1 MADYLGLVMGMTDK
15 CVSVLHLRSQSGH
28 PHFKSPCC
36 LSTMEQRNVVIKR
49 ARRKQHSSCD
59 QCRKAKRA
67 CDAAHRVEAP
77 VVGAVKLQPSYM
89 KPAEQ
94 RERLR
99 SSASKC
105 SNCQKTGRDC
115 TFEWLED
122 VLPKATNASKKR
134 QQQYDSIEPPQ
145 QRTISQTSP
154 PQLTQAP
161 TVRSTPG
168 FSGSNPQIQTWDF
181 NPNLD
186 DPGIDSWVEVPDILG
201 HGDSQVAQGESPL
214 HDREQPASVP
224 VWWTDNMLAED
235 SISGIHIPYETAQDL
250 EDFDLDFSQADTGL
264 NNARSCGPESEST
277 LFGFADW
284 DGASGS
290 NFLYGQASPLLL
302 HRDDLASGTNRW
314 LLAQNWLRVYHDSF
328 ENALSCWLT
337 ERNCPYTLS
346 KPSGTNHMS
355 SNGGSGVWGTQWSN
369 RIYTRVCNL
378 DRFMND
384 IPGKSLSKTEN
395 SVAGKAL
402 HAAVMAFGVQ
412 WAQAGARGNM
422 RDLASSAASMS
433 SMHEEMNFPSADGFG
448 RSVQEML
455 WNQARQALQNAA
467 GVQSY
472 RVAFANIIF
481 SLTQRPLNFEDWA
494 HDLSR
499 SGFNEDGAARDIQ
512 SELTTLP
519 EEGEALTKWQKLQDI
534 LNADGPPIFLEAAS
548 RQLISSRWKWEQ
560 SERQQTKRAKLLRP
574 HGHFGLEQAPARR
587 LVPSR
592 EHRETFKLLS
602 WLAIMFDTISAA
614 MLQRPLVVSDEDSS
628 IDTSDPWDVSDDAC
642 IQDWSGRFD
651 YSAEALDLDG
661 WEPVSPD
668 VGHHKTLSRDLW
680 GTLFLDKECPQ
691 SLQAQSQD
699 QWHFDLEEAA
709 AILCDAAPVKVLLFR
724 KVGRIQKLMSRRVA
738 GDALESAL
746 EDTLGVYAYWNR
758 SYGKFISQCIAN
770 HHELPPRIQSWYIVL
785 AGHWHLGAMLLA
797 DVVEEMDGA
806 GLSQAFQRHVRRVT
820 DFSNDMRRKNATT
833 VSELCRCSLHGPS
846 LSFPRAREFTYPVN
860 QVALLSEPWT
870 VVLIQS
876 FSRAGYVFVS
886 QLDSSNEWRDRTSSI
901 SDDTKYLARRRC
913 SYCIEGLLN
922 LANKSDMAYLAA
934 QFLRKCLRDA

>member
-1 MADYLGLVMGMTDK
+1 
-15 CVSVLHLRSQSGH
+15 
-28 PHFKSPCC
+28 
-36 LSTMEQRNVVIKR
+36 MEQRNVVIKR
-49 ARRKQHSSCD
+49 VRRKQHSSCD

-67 CDAAHRVEAP
+67 CDAAHRVEVP
-77 VVGAVKLQPSYM
+77 VLGAMKLQPSYM

-94 RERLR
+94 PERLR
-99 SSASKC
+99 SPSSKC

-122 VLPKATNASKKR
+122 VLPKAANGSKKR
-134 QQQYDSIEPPQ
+134 QQQCDSIEPPQ
-145 QRTISQTSP
+145 QRTTSQTSP
-154 PQLTQAP
+154 PQLTHAP

-168 FSGSNPQIQTWDF
+168 FLSSNLQMQSWDF
-181 NPNLD
+181 NPELY
-186 DPGIDSWVEVPDILG
+186 DPVIDCWVEVPEILG
-201 HGDSQVAQGESPL
+201 HEDGQVAQGESPL
-214 HDREQPASVP
+214 HDQEQCASAP
-224 VWWTDNMLAED
+224 EWWTDDMLAED
-235 SISGIHIPYETAQDL
+235 SISGIHVPYETGQDL
-250 EDFDLDFSQADTGL
+250 GDFDFDFSQADTGL
-264 NNARSCGPESEST
+264 NNARSWEPESEST
-277 LFGFADW
+277 LFPLADSE
-284 DGASGS
+284 GASAS
-290 NFLYGQASPLLL
+290 NFLYSHASPSLLPA
-302 HRDDLASGTNRW
+302 DDLASGTNRW

-346 KPSGTNHMS
+346 KISS
-355 SNGGSGVWGTQWSN
+355 SNRISSDGGSGVWGTQWSN

-384 IPGKSLSKTEN
+384 MPGQGLSKTEN
-395 SVAGKAL
+395 SLAGKAL

-433 SMHEEMNFPSADGFG
+433 SVHEEMNFPSADGFG

-472 RVAFANIIF
+472 RVAFAYIIF
-481 SLTQRPLNFEDWA
+481 SLTQRPLNSEDWA
-494 HDLSR
+494 HNLSR
-499 SGFNEDGAARDIQ
+499 SGINGDGAKHDIQ
-512 SELTTLP
+512 SEQTTLP
-519 EEGEALTKWQKLQDI
+519 EERDTLNKWQKLQDI

-560 SERQQTKRAKLLRP
+560 SERQQTKRAKLLRS
-574 HGHFGLEQAPARR
+574 HEHFGLEQAQARR
-587 LVPSR
+587 VVPSR

-628 IDTSDPWDVSDDAC
+628 IDTSDPWDISDEAC
-642 IQDWSGRFD
+642 TQDWSGGLD
-651 YSAEALDLDG
+651 CSAESLDLDG
-661 WEPVSPD
+661 WEPVIRD
-668 VGHHKTLSRDLW
+668 DGHHKALSRDLW
-680 GTLFLDKECPQ
+680 GTLFLDKERPP
-691 SLQAQSQD
+691 SLQVQSQD
-699 QWHFDLEEAA
+699 QWLFNLEEAA

-724 KVGRIQKLMSRRVA
+724 KVGRIQKLMSRRA
-738 GDALESAL
+738 SGEALESAL
-746 EDTLGVYAYWNR
+746 EGALSVYAYWNR
-758 SYGKFISQCIAN
+758 SYGNFISQCIAN

-797 DVVEEMDGA
+797 DVVEEMDGG
-806 GLSQAFQRHVRRVT
+806 GLSQAFQRHVRRVA

-833 VSELCRCSLHGPS
+833 VSDLCRCSLHGPS
-846 LSFPRAREFTYPVN
+846 LSFPRTREFTYPVN

-876 FSRAGYVFVS
+876 FSRAGYVFVN
-886 QLDSSNEWRDRTSSI
+886 QLESSNDWRGGTWSANEDRR
-901 SDDTKYLARRRC
+901 YLARRRC

-934 QFLRKCLRDA
+934 QFLKKCLRDA